1 MKGIDEYGYLYPG
14 FLFQTFL
21 GNNSNDS
28 YKLFIPNDIKIDA
41 SKYIIIYIFYLINY
55 PDVHIIDENNQIL
68 NFKNETIGKNIISYS
83 KSNLKTNDIKINIT
97 TESGLY
103 YGILYEI
110 KKIENSKEDIP
121 IINGLANIFNVNTI
135 MNDNFFLKFNNYEP
149 RDNLFLTLNTFS
161 NNISVNLV
169 NDLKNNLIQMN
180 FAHDSFNLSN
190 NSLIIEPLINIY
202 SFEANEINSN
212 ILINEGVQYS
222 NRLNENLTSITYSL
236 LREKNELK
244 SIKGYILNFR
254 KYSHKKV
261 SIEINAQNDNDE
273 DINKTIYKL
282 SEFIFINPS
291 KINCNTNQNQEYCEL
306 KINITLM
313 EQISELDFSFMLIN
327 EELMESN
334 GIYLPKNTFMTGILR
349 PNKNDKYYGTVD
361 SNKYELYLDFLEGEG
376 QATMAINGEQ
386 NSLYDYS
393 IIFIKNNILF
403 SIII

>member
-1 MKGIDEYGYLYPG
+1 
-14 FLFQTFL
+14 
-21 GNNSNDS
+21 
-28 YKLFIPNDIKIDA
+28 
-41 SKYIIIYIFYLINY
+41 
-55 PDVHIIDENNQIL
+55 
-68 NFKNETIGKNIISYS
+68 
-83 KSNLKTNDIKINIT
+83 
-97 TESGLY
+97 
-103 YGILYEI
+103 
-110 KKIENSKEDIP
+110 
-121 IINGLANIFNVNTI
+121 
-135 MNDNFFLKFNNYEP
+135 
-149 RDNLFLTLNTFS
+149 
-161 NNISVNLV
+161 
-169 NDLKNNLIQMN
+169 MN

-376 QATMAINGEQ
+376 KATMAINGEQ

-393 IIFIKNNILF
+393 IIFVKNNILF